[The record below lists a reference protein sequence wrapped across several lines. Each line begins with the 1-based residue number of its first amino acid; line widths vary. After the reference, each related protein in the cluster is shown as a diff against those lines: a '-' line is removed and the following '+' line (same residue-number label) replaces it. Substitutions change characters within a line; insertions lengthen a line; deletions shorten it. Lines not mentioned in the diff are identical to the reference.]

1 MSIIPSYDIEEINL
15 SDYNPETRNII
26 LSNLKNY
33 TKLEVFK
40 CYNHNLTELPNL
52 PNSLIELYCST
63 NELTELPDLPN
74 SLIYLE
80 CYYNNLTELPIL
92 PNTLIYLN
100 CHHNNLTELPNLP
113 NLLEHLNCS
122 YNNLTELLNL
132 PNLLKFLMCNN
143 NNLTELPNL
152 PNSLTWLYCKEYC
165 KDNKLYLT
173 YPNLEIKTINETNF
187 KNRIIKRMKL
197 LNRTLLLEHSAMISM
212 NPKRIKRL
220 LDNNEIDFFDGSFD
234 NLTT

>member
-15 SDYNPETRNII
+15 SDYNPETKKII
-26 LSNLKNY
+26 LSNFKNY
-33 TKLEVFK
+33 TKLEVFR
-40 CYNHNLTELPNL
+40 CEDNNLTELPNL
-52 PNSLIELYCST
+52 PNSLIELYCSN

-152 PNSLTWLYCKEYC
+152 PNSLTWLYCK
-165 KDNKLYLT
+165 DNKLYLT
-173 YPNLEIKTINETNF
+173 YPNLEIKTINKTNL
-187 KNRIIKRMKL
+187 KNIIIKRMKL
-197 LNRTLLLEHSAMISM
+197 LDRILLLEHSARICL
-212 NPKRIKRL
+212 NPKRIQRL
-220 LDNNEIDFFDGSFD
+220 LNTNEINFFDGSFD
-234 NLTT
+234 SLTS